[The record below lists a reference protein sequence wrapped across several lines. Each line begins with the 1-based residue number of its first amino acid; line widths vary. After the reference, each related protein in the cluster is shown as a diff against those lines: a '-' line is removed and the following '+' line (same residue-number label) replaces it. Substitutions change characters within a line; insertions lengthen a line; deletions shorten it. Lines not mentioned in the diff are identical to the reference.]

1 MLGFLNWTM
10 SFNSFTAINTFEPV
24 DEIICSDY
32 FQIKGFQ
39 KQHVTVPLYTSMPL
53 LRGTDLLATDF
64 GFCRDGNSLAGNYST
79 IYVIVMKFA
88 LSYIVFQ
95 FDGPV
100 SVAVIRKV
108 IGRSP
113 TKFVVKTF

>member
-1 MLGFLNWTM
+1 
-10 SFNSFTAINTFEPV
+10 
-24 DEIICSDY
+24 
-32 FQIKGFQ
+32 
-39 KQHVTVPLYTSMPL
+39 
-53 LRGTDLLATDF
+53 
-64 GFCRDGNSLAGNYST
+64 
-79 IYVIVMKFA
+79 MKFA

>member
-1 MLGFLNWTM
+1 M
-10 SFNSFTAINTFEPV
+10 
-24 DEIICSDY
+24 DEIICSDH
-32 FQIKGFQ
+32 FQIKGC

-64 GFCRDGNSLAGNYST
+64 GFCRDGNSLAGNHST
-79 IYVIVMKFA
+79 IYVIITSVMKFA

-108 IGRSP
+108 IGTLP

>member
-1 MLGFLNWTM
+1 M
-10 SFNSFTAINTFEPV
+10 
-24 DEIICSDY
+24 DEIICSDH
-32 FQIKGFQ
+32 FQIKGF
-39 KQHVTVPLYTSMPL
+39 KQHVTVPLNTSMPL
-53 LRGTDLLATDF
+53 LQGTDLLTTDF

-79 IYVIVMKFA
+79 IYYVITRVMKIA

>member
-1 MLGFLNWTM
+1 M
-10 SFNSFTAINTFEPV
+10 
-24 DEIICSDY
+24 
-32 FQIKGFQ
+32 
-39 KQHVTVPLYTSMPL
+39 PLYTSMLL
-53 LRGTDLLATDF
+53 LRGTDLLATDI

>member
-1 MLGFLNWTM
+1 MLL
-10 SFNSFTAINTFEPV
+10 
-24 DEIICSDY
+24 C
-32 FQIKGFQ
+32 
-39 KQHVTVPLYTSMPL
+39 TSMPL

-79 IYVIVMKFA
+79 IYVIVMKLA

>member
-1 MLGFLNWTM
+1 M
-10 SFNSFTAINTFEPV
+10 
-24 DEIICSDY
+24 
-32 FQIKGFQ
+32 
-39 KQHVTVPLYTSMPL
+39 PLYTSMPL

-95 FDGPV
+95 FDGPI

-113 TKFVVKTF
+113 TKFVVKNVLITIKIVSRLC

>member
-1 MLGFLNWTM
+1 M
-10 SFNSFTAINTFEPV
+10 
-24 DEIICSDY
+24 
-32 FQIKGFQ
+32 
-39 KQHVTVPLYTSMPL
+39 PLYTSMPL

-64 GFCRDGNSLAGNYST
+64 DSLAGNHST
-79 IYVIVMKFA
+79 IYVIITSVMKFA

-108 IGRSP
+108 IGTSP

>member
-1 MLGFLNWTM
+1 
-10 SFNSFTAINTFEPV
+10 
-24 DEIICSDY
+24 
-32 FQIKGFQ
+32 
-39 KQHVTVPLYTSMPL
+39 MPL
-53 LRGTDLLATDF
+53 LRGTDLLAADF

-95 FDGPV
+95 FDRPI

>member
-1 MLGFLNWTM
+1 M
-10 SFNSFTAINTFEPV
+10 
-24 DEIICSDY
+24 
-32 FQIKGFQ
+32 
-39 KQHVTVPLYTSMPL
+39 PLYTSMPL

-64 GFCRDGNSLAGNYST
+64 GFCRDGNSLAGNYSI

-95 FDGPV
+95 FDGPI
-100 SVAVIRKV
+100 SVVVIRKV

-113 TKFVVKTF
+113 TKFVVKNVLITIKIVSRLR